1 MSASLLPRKRQ
12 RLSDDEHAN
21 DSAVSGDDEL
31 VDESGSDDFASA
43 SDENSDD
50 DDIQNLK
57 PQKSRQTKKRK
68 IRATAPSTFGSALQ
82 SLLGTDAP
90 SALPLSLKPSVAR
103 KRNDE
108 KLESKAKKVLQ
119 VEKKE
124 KEDKGRIRDIY
135 GGWGAESERALRK
148 VAQRGVVKL
157 FNVIQQAQADAN
169 NVQQEKKAA
178 RGRGKPS
185 LPAPATDKS
194 KSSKGKNRDNLI
206 GRGKEAAVEK
216 DDFFDMIRSGGL
228 VSKA

>member
-31 VDESGSDDFASA
+31 ADESGSDDFASA
-43 SDENSDD
+43 SDENSD

-68 IRATAPSTFGSALQ
+68 IRATAPSTFGTALQ

-157 FNVIQQAQADAN
+157 FNVIQQAQADAT

-178 RGRGKPS
+178 RGSGKPS
-185 LPAPATDKS
+185 LPAPAADKS
-194 KSSKGKNRDNLI
+194 KSSKGKNRDNII

-228 VSKA
+228 VPKA

>member
-12 RLSDDEHAN
+12 RLSDDEHADN
-21 DSAVSGDDEL
+21 SAVSGDDEL
-31 VDESGSDDFASA
+31 ADESGSDDFASA
-43 SDENSDD
+43 SDENS

-82 SLLGTDAP
+82 SLLGTDTP

-178 RGRGKPS
+178 RGSGKPS
-185 LPAPATDKS
+185 LPAPAVDQS
-194 KSSKGKNRDNLI
+194 KSSKGKKRDNII

>member
-1 MSASLLPRKRQ
+1 MSASSLPRKRQ

-21 DSAVSGDDEL
+21 DSAVSGDDEFA
-31 VDESGSDDFASA
+31 DESGSDDFASA
-43 SDENSDD
+43 SDENSD

-135 GGWGAESERALRK
+135 GGWGAESECALRK

-157 FNVIQQAQADAN
+157 FNVIQQAQADAT

-178 RGRGKPS
+178 RGSGKPS
-185 LPAPATDKS
+185 LPAPAADKS
-194 KSSKGKNRDNLI
+194 KKSKGKNRDNII

>member
-12 RLSDDEHAN
+12 RLSDDEHADN
-21 DSAVSGDDEL
+21 SAVSGDDEL
-31 VDESGSDDFASA
+31 ADESGSDDFASA
-43 SDENSDD
+43 SDENS

-82 SLLGTDAP
+82 SLLGTDTP
-90 SALPLSLKPSVAR
+90 SALPLSLKPS
-103 KRNDE
+103 
-108 KLESKAKKVLQ
+108 LESKAKRILQ

-178 RGRGKPS
+178 RGSGKPS
-185 LPAPATDKS
+185 LPAPAVDQS
-194 KSSKGKNRDNLI
+194 KSSKGKKRDNII